1 MRNSELRELL
11 KVSPGTIRADLRE
24 LEAQGVLEIVHG
36 GAVVRRAASDGK
48 ILLDERTQLH
58 AESKRRIG
66 ARAAQM
72 VKSEQT
78 ILVDSGTTTIE
89 LINNLSSNLDYIQ
102 VVTHSFQ
109 VAALAARLPNVEV
122 LMPGGMVRAYN
133 MTLVGPQAL
142 SFLDTINADAV
153 FLATTGF
160 SVEYGVTNANILEVE
175 VKRKITQRAE
185 KVILITDSSKYGKR
199 QALQVVPMASIDML
213 ITDTDLHDDAVQ
225 KLAALSIEVVRV

>member
-1 MRNSELRELL
+1 MRHPSYYD
-11 KVSPGTIRADLRE
+11 KSK
-24 LEAQGVLEIVHG
+24 
-36 GAVVRRAASDGK
+36 SF
-48 ILLDERTQLH
+48 LH
-58 AESKRRIG
+58 
-66 ARAAQM
+66 
-72 VKSEQT
+72 EQT

-89 LINNLSSNLDYIQ
+89 LINHLSPTLDYIQ

-142 SFLDTINADAV
+142 SFLDTINADTV

-185 KVILITDSSKYGKR
+185 KVVLITDSSKYGKR
-199 QALQVVPMASIDML
+199 QALQVVPMDRIDVL
-213 ITDTDLHDDAVQ
+213 ITDSDLDAAAAQ
-225 KLAALSIEVVRV
+225 KLADLAIEVVCV